1 MDLSNH
7 NMTNLFNQLGLPSD
21 EASIQQ
27 FIRDNSP
34 IPADQPIYEAS
45 CFTDVQAA
53 FLAQGLDEDSD
64 WSEVIDTL
72 HSAMSESPQS
82 N

>member
-1 MDLSNH
+1 MDLSTH

-21 EASIQQ
+21 ETSIQQ
-27 FIRDNSP
+27 FIKDNAP
-34 IPADQPIYEAS
+34 IPADLPIYEAS

-53 FLAQGLDEDSD
+53 FLAQGLDDDSD

-72 HSAMSESPQS
+72 HSAMTEPADHS
-82 N
+82 

>member
-1 MDLSNH
+1 MDLSSH
-7 NMTNLFNQLGLPSD
+7 NMSNLFKQLGLPSD
-21 EASIQQ
+21 ETSIRQ
-27 FIRDNSP
+27 FIKDNGP

-45 CFTDVQAA
+45 CFTDAQAA

-72 HSAMSESPQS
+72 HSALSEQP
-82 N
+82 